1 LLPVCFQKYQ
11 AIANYVDKIAQVR
24 FPFYIFE
31 AMRKDFNVPLLPYLK
46 KYAEKQFFAGYRAPY
61 KIEEDTLIGKYI
73 MSLIIDG
80 RQVDM
85 RGDKKIEMS
94 ERLHIHLS
102 EAMAERSP
110 SLRKLVP
117 INYYLD
123 KLFKNELITW
133 IKSSEDCGVRPFVSS
148 KNFLQH
154 YSIDESEYTHDAAY
168 KVWQRYKRQGHNQ
181 NSTVA
186 VS

>member
-1 LLPVCFQKYQ
+1 
-11 AIANYVDKIAQVR
+11 
-24 FPFYIFE
+24 
-31 AMRKDFNVPLLPYLK
+31 MPLLPYLK
-46 KYAEKQFFAGYRAPY
+46 KFAEKRFFAGYRAPY
-61 KIEEDTLIGKYI
+61 KLDEDTLIGKQF
-73 MSLIIDG
+73 MCLIVDA
-80 RQVDM
+80 RTVDM

-94 ERLHIHLS
+94 ESLHVYLS

-123 KLFKNELITW
+123 KFLKSELIAW
-133 IKSSEDCGVRPFVSS
+133 IECAEYCGVRPFVST
-148 KNFLQH
+148 KLFLQH
-154 YSIDESEYTHDAAY
+154 YGIDESEYTHDAAY
-168 KVWQRYKRQGHNQ
+168 KVWQRYKRQGYNQ